1 MKGILDKIIVLVVTS
16 LLLVEDLIEFT
27 CKNIYKQVD

>member
-16 LLLVEDLIEFT
+16 LLLVEDLVELT
-27 CKNIYKQVD
+27 CKSIYKHVD